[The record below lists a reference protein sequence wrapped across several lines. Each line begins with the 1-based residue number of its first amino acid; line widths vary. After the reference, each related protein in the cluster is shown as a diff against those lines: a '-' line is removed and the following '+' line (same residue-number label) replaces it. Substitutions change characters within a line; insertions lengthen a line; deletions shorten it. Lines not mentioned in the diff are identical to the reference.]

1 MKQCETCNLKEYRKD
16 ISNCMV
22 HELHFRL
29 NELYKQIP
37 IVNKFINGEYDC
49 VDYENENNQTNQ

>member
-1 MKQCETCNLKEYRKD
+1 
-16 ISNCMV
+16 MV